1 MVAIFESILPIFALV
16 LLGFGLRRGGLILAE
31 QWRTIE
37 DLCFWVL
44 FPAILI
50 KVLAT
55 ADFSQLQLGP
65 PLFAVLCFTGVMGMF
80 ALGLWPILKSTFG
93 TGKAQY
99 SSVYQTITRWNG
111 FVALIIALRLFGDES
126 AALMAVILALM
137 TIILQVSNLLV
148 LAAFTPGKRP
158 TLLAIVMMIAKNPII
173 IGLVVGVG
181 VNLSGVTLWRP
192 VLDSLDLL
200 GRAALGTSLLT
211 IGAGLLLAAAL
222 KPSTNVVVAVVGKL
236 IISPLVMLA
245 IALWFGVSGLTLSI
259 LVLCATVP
267 TSMNG
272 YIVTKKMGGDAELY
286 ASAVTLQTLGS
297 FVTIPVFLVLASKFG
312 GVF

>member
-1 MVAIFESILPIFALV
+1 MVAIFESILPVFAVV
-16 LLGFGLRRGGLILAE
+16 LLGFGLRRGGLIPTD
-31 QWRTIE
+31 QWRSVE

-55 ADFSQLQLGP
+55 ADFSQIKLGP
-65 PLFAVLCFTGVMGMF
+65 PLFAVLCFTAIMGTF
-80 ALGLWPILKSTFG
+80 ALALWPVLKSVFG

-111 FVALIIALRLFGDES
+111 FVALVIALRLFGDES
-126 AALMAVILALM
+126 ATLMVVILALM
-137 TIILQVSNLLV
+137 TIILQISNLLV

-158 TLLAIVMMIAKNPII
+158 SLPAIAKMIAKNPII
-173 IGLVVGVG
+173 IAIFVGVG
-181 VNLSGVTLWRP
+181 VNFSGITLWRP
-192 VLDSLDLL
+192 ILDGLDLL

-211 IGAGLLLAAAL
+211 VGAGLSLAAAL
-222 KPSTNVVVAVVGKL
+222 KPSFNVMVAVFGKL
-236 IISPLVMLA
+236 IISPFVMLGL
-245 IALWFGVSGLTLSI
+245 ALWFGVSGLSLSV
-259 LVLCATVP
+259 LVLCASVP

-272 YIVTKKMGGDAELY
+272 YLITKKMGGDAELY
-286 ASAVTLQTLGS
+286 ASAATLQTLGS
-297 FVTIPVFLVLASKFG
+297 FLTIPAFLALAARFG